1 MNFEN
6 VKLLSYEHKNNFW
19 GDSSLR
25 YGSTVSISIN
35 GYILNLSNSFG
46 AKDIFNTC
54 KALSDSLGSNQD
66 IIINGVNYGEGKI
79 KSVTFDSGNWVKVTE
94 YNVSIEI
101 PKPGNLV
108 DILNAKEFDNNVIS
122 SISTYAHLMEEFSE
136 SYSIDYSSNEDSIN
150 GSHSIDIRMSSLFNG
165 DKIVYAKNL
174 AQVLFSKTFTEKLS
188 EISYKKPNDGLR
200 KDFYSENYDTINGKC
215 GFNRTF
221 SYANTDECFSRQ
233 RSISVSLADDG
244 ITTVSETNKIAGK
257 CLEPTL
263 FASAE
268 LGFSSEITGSFNRCS
283 GALDNYKTF
292 FNIQSGLIPYELK
305 RSVKRN
311 TFNGEIEYDISFSND
326 PRKMG
331 YYYYE
336 YTLDLSRQN
345 DFIWNASEAG
355 SIRGSG
361 IVGTPLKFNNA
372 TDGWNIEKSGVDG
385 RVSGFYADE
394 ASIKP
399 TGAILNLTN
408 KTINMQPYDGVL
420 SYNFS
425 YTDDL
430 NLDMSSDIRRT
441 SISLTDS
448 KPVKIHND
456 FVIVGGATAYSVAQ
470 DVAQSKQGEIDIKCD
485 LDICS
490 LSVPFVSKG
499 YIDSGVSIIN
509 TFVKNYVSSE
519 YSDTIYNL
527 DGYID
532 SMSFS
537 SDEIEQTC
545 NLNAKFKY
553 SKAAS

>member
-1 MNFEN
+1 
-6 VKLLSYEHKNNFW
+6 
-19 GDSSLR
+19 
-25 YGSTVSISIN
+25 
-35 GYILNLSNSFG
+35 
-46 AKDIFNTC
+46 
-54 KALSDSLGSNQD
+54 
-66 IIINGVNYGEGKI
+66 
-79 KSVTFDSGNWVKVTE
+79 
-94 YNVSIEI
+94 
-101 PKPGNLV
+101 
-108 DILNAKEFDNNVIS
+108 
-122 SISTYAHLMEEFSE
+122 MEEFSE

-372 TDGWNIEKSGVDG
+372 TDGWNIEKSGIDG

>member
-25 YGSTVSISIN
+25 YGSTVSLSIN
-35 GYILNLSNSFG
+35 GYILNLSNTFG

-54 KALSDSLGSNQD
+54 KALSDALGSNQD
-66 IIINGVNYGEGKI
+66 IVINSVNYGKGKI
-79 KSVTFDSGNWVKVTE
+79 KGVTFDSGNWVKVTE

-122 SISTYAHLMEEFSE
+122 SISTYSHLIEEFSE

-150 GSHSIDIRMSSLFNG
+150 GSHSIDVKMSSLF
-165 DKIVYAKNL
+165 DVDRIAYCKSL

-200 KDFYSENYDTINGKC
+200 KDFYSENYDTINGRC

-221 SYANTDECFSRQ
+221 SYANTDECFSKQ
-233 RSISVSLADDG
+233 RSISISLGDDG
-244 ITTVSETNKIAGK
+244 ITTVSESNKIAGK
-257 CLEPTL
+257 CLQPTL
-263 FASAE
+263 FESAE

-283 GALDNYKTF
+283 GALDNYKTY

-372 TDGWNIEKSGVDG
+372 TDGWNIEKSGIDG

-399 TGAILNLTN
+399 PGAMLNLTN

-490 LSVPFVSKG
+490 SSVPFVSKS
-499 YIDSGVSIIN
+499 YMDSGVDIIN
-509 TFVKNYVSSE
+509 TFVKNYISSE
-519 YSDTIYNL
+519 YSDTISNL

>member
-54 KALSDSLGSNQD
+54 KALSDGLGSNQD

-79 KSVTFDSGNWVKVTE
+79 KGVTFDSGNWVKVTE

-122 SISTYAHLMEEFSE
+122 SISTYAHLIEEFSE

-165 DKIVYAKNL
+165 DKIAYSKSL

-200 KDFYSENYDTINGKC
+200 KDFYSENYDTINGRC

-221 SYANTDECFSRQ
+221 SYSNTDECFSKQ
-233 RSISVSLADDG
+233 RSISISLGDDG
-244 ITTVSETNKIAGK
+244 ITTVSESNKIAGK
-257 CLEPTL
+257 CLQPTL

-268 LGFSSEITGSFNRCS
+268 LGFSSEITGSFYRCS
-283 GALDNYKTF
+283 GMLTNYKTKF
-292 FNIQSGLIPYELK
+292 GIVSGLIQNELK

-311 TFNGEIEYDISFSND
+311 SFNGEIEYEVSFSND
-326 PRKMG
+326 PRKSG
-331 YYYYE
+331 FYYYE
-336 YTLDLSRQN
+336 YTLDLSRQQ

-361 IVGTPLKFNNA
+361 LVGTTAKFDNA
-372 TDGWNIEKSGVDG
+372 ISGWNIESGNINS
-385 RVSGFYADE
+385 RVTGFYNDQAL
-394 ASIKP
+394 IKP
-399 TGAILNLTN
+399 TGAELKLIN
-408 KTINMQPYDGVL
+408 KNFSRQPYDGL
-420 SYNFS
+420 LTYNFS

-430 NLDMSSDIRRT
+430 NLNMLSDVRKT

-448 KPVKIHND
+448 KATKIHND
-456 FVIVGGATAYSVAQ
+456 FVIVGGASAYSVAQ
-470 DVAQSKQGEIDIKCD
+470 DTSQSKQGEIDVKCD

-490 LSVPFVSKG
+490 PSNPFAGKP
-499 YIDSGVSIIN
+499 YLQSGVSIISG
-509 TFVKNYVSSE
+509 YVNSYIIGQYGSSLN
-519 YSDTIYNL
+519 NL
-527 DGYID
+527 DGYVD
-532 SMSFS
+532 SLSFS
-537 SDEIEQTC
+537 TDEIEQTC
-545 NLNAKFKY
+545 NLNAKLKY
-553 SKAAS
+553 SMVAS